1 MRLSNKQYAQVLDEA
16 VASLK
21 NETSIEALVRD
32 FVASLSRDGK
42 LSKINDILRE
52 FTRLSN
58 KRLGI
63 VDIVLE
69 TADKD
74 SVSLP
79 KTIDDKKVN
88 LIVHENK
95 DLIGGSIIKVGDYI
109 VDNSVRGKINAL
121 KNY

>member
-16 VASLK
+16 IASSK
-21 NETSIEALVRD
+21 NEASTEALVRE

-42 LSKINDILRE
+42 ISKINDILRE

-58 KRLGI
+58 RRHNI

-79 KTIDDKKVN
+79 KTIGNQKVN
-88 LIVHENK
+88 LIIRENK
-95 DLIGGSIIKVGDYI
+95 DLIGGSIIKAGDYI